1 MHVIVI
7 PLEIHY
13 SHILTSLNTTERLE
27 EYIEV
32 LQELQCSLTS
42 LLFLFNY
49 NNVNHIRNSDFYR
62 QLRREISKI
71 DSMISEAEEKKEQI
85 AALDTKVKT
94 ITRAIKKDL

>member
-1 MHVIVI
+1 MHVVVI

-13 SHILTSLNTTERLE
+13 SHILTSLNSIQRLD

-32 LQELQCSLTS
+32 LQELQCSLAS

-62 QLRREISKI
+62 QLRREISKV
-71 DSMISEAEEKKEQI
+71 DSMISEAEEKREQI
-85 AALDTKVKT
+85 ANLDSKV
-94 ITRAIKKDL
+94 RAIERDLKTDL

>member
-1 MHVIVI
+1 MHVVVI

-13 SHILTSLNTTERLE
+13 SHILTSLNTTERLD

-32 LQELQCSLTS
+32 LEELQYSLSS

-71 DSMISEAEEKKEQI
+71 DCMISEAKEKKEQI
-85 AALDTKVKT
+85 ANLATKVRSIERDLKT
-94 ITRAIKKDL
+94 DQ

>member
-1 MHVIVI
+1 MHVVVI

-13 SHILTSLNTTERLE
+13 SHILTSLNTVERLD

-32 LQELQCSLTS
+32 LEELQHSLSS

-62 QLRREISKI
+62 QLRREISKVE
-71 DSMISEAEEKKEQI
+71 SMISEVEEKKKQI
-85 AALDTKVKT
+85 TG
-94 ITRAIKKDL
+94 

>member
-1 MHVIVI
+1 MHVVVI

-13 SHILTSLNTTERLE
+13 SHILTSLNTTERLD

-71 DSMISEAEEKKEQI
+71 DCMISEAQEKKEQI
-85 AALDTKVKT
+85 AALDTKV
-94 ITRAIKKDL
+94 RAIERDLKTDL